1 MEVKKKKKK
10 EHRDLDK
17 GIGGSGRGMEKP
29 RR

>member
-1 MEVKKKKKK
+1 MEVKKKKK